1 MKHLEEIIGSME
13 QEELKEF
20 QAFIQRHR
28 HKRDR
33 KDLKLFQLLS
43 SNHLPPAEI
52 LRQLETPNTNAY
64 HTLRKRLYR
73 HLSDFIILKSMD
85 QEVTAAG
92 RVNALL
98 TMSRF
103 LIQKGLV
110 EAGWKLLLR
119 AEKYGL
125 QNELFDLLK
134 SIYLLQIEQSHLND
148 QVDLDAVIE
157 RYETN
162 NQRLQQ
168 SEKIT
173 LLQAVLKKRV
183 LNAKREGIEVS
194 FSDIYSETLSDFKM
208 KRLSMESP
216 KILYSLMTTFRQ
228 WVIFSKEFHAFEPVL
243 ERSYQALT
251 VKENHYYLVQLL
263 IMLAHTKY
271 RTKKF
276 EESMHYLSETEGHL
290 AQCPAHFQK
299 SSLPKVVQ
307 LKAANLVF
315 IGGIEQSIMHLE
327 GLLSQPISD
336 KIKSNVIT
344 NLGIYHFMQMNY
356 KKCLQMLNSYEH
368 TETWYKKHMGLEWL
382 MKRDLMIVL
391 LHNDSGDKDLAESR
405 IRSIERKYID
415 LFRQKRYHRAFVFLS
430 LIKRIVYNEGVMDL
444 REIEQKVPVSWD
456 WVPRKEEDLQAMLFS
471 AWLRSKISDKT
482 FYECIVE
489 LINTTPREEFNAP
502 LNQTQSP

>member
-13 QEELKEF
+13 QEELREF
-20 QAFIQRHR
+20 QSFIQRHR

-43 SNHLPPAEI
+43 TEEHSPAQI
-52 LRQLETPNTNAY
+52 LEQLEVPNHNAY

-73 HLSDFIILKSMD
+73 HLSDFILLKSMD

-103 LIQKGLV
+103 LFQKGLS

-148 QVDLDAVIE
+148 QVALDTIMQ
-157 RYETN
+157 RYDEN
-162 NQRLQQ
+162 NSKLQQ

-173 LLQAVLKKRV
+173 LLQAVLKQRV
-183 LNAKREGIEVS
+183 LDSKRKGVEVS
-194 FSDIYSETLSDFKM
+194 FSDIYAEALTDFKM

-216 KILYSLMTTFRQ
+216 KILYALMNTLRQ
-228 WVIFSKEFHAFEPVL
+228 WVIISKEFHAFEPML

-251 VKENHYYLVQLL
+251 SKESHYYLVQLL
-263 IMLAHTKY
+263 IMLAHAKY

-276 EESMHYLSETEGHL
+276 QESMHYLEEAEAHL
-290 AQCPAHFQK
+290 QQTPVHFQK
-299 SSLPKVVQ
+299 TNGPKIVQ
-307 LKAANLVF
+307 LKAANLIF
-315 IGGIEQSIMHLE
+315 LNGLDQSINLLE
-327 GLLSQPISD
+327 ELLTQPISE

-344 NLGIYHFMQMNY
+344 NLGIYHFYQMNY
-356 KKCLQMLNSYEH
+356 KKCLQLLNSYEH

-382 MKRDLMIVL
+382 MKRDLMVVL

-405 IRSIERKYID
+405 IRSTERKYID
-415 LFRQKRYHRAFVFLS
+415 LFRQKRYHRAYVFLT

-471 AWLRSKISDKT
+471 AWLRSKISHST

-489 LINTTPREEFNAP
+489 LINTSPREEP
-502 LNQTQSP
+502 VPDL